1 VNRPITLTQNRIEEA
16 YLLVHIQLPEDL
28 GSIKK
33 MLILEDPKALMLA
46 TRSAALSREHA
57 LLPVERQ

>member
-1 VNRPITLTQNRIEEA
+1 
-16 YLLVHIQLPEDL
+16 VHVQLPEDL

-33 MLILEDPKALMLA
+33 MLILEDPKAHMLA
-46 TRSAALSREHA
+46 TRSAALSRKYA